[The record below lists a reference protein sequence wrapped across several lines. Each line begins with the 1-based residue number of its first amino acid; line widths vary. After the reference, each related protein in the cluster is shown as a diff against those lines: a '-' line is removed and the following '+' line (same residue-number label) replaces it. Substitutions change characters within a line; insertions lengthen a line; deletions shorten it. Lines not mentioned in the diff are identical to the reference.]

1 MSEEADTG
9 LERLLRPESVAI
21 VGLSTD
27 ARKHG
32 ARVLSALRRFGFG
45 GKVWGVHP
53 KATDVDGVPTVPSLR
68 DLPEGPDAVV
78 LAVPGTQV
86 PRVLEDAGAVGCGGA
101 IAFGGGFAE
110 AGSEGAALQ
119 ARARDVARDSG
130 VRLLGP
136 NSAGVIDASAH
147 VVLSFLTCLDRSP
160 QTLRPGPVG
169 VVTQSGGTA
178 SYLHNLAAERGSGIA
193 VTVSTGNEADVGA
206 GEVMAALVARPD
218 VRAIALVLE
227 TVRDGPRFLAAARA
241 AVEAG
246 KPVVVCKIG
255 RSTVG
260 ERVMRTHTGAMAAP
274 WRRYLAV
281 FEALGITVTS
291 TPEELFDVAELMARA
306 PVPAG
311 GDVGV
316 VTHSGGTAVLLA
328 DKLDEARVELPEPTP
343 RLQRDL
349 APYLQHGAPGNPTD
363 LGGIITEPGRYPEVV
378 RLFVHDSAY
387 DLVVAVSTPH
397 PREHARD
404 RAAELAAIARMSA
417 TPVLNLWLA
426 GDVGAEGLRFLRGAD
441 VPTTTSVDGLVRAVA
456 GLVRFG
462 EVRRRPDVPAGEPD
476 PDVRAGLASLAGD
489 GVADLTEEEGKR
501 ALDLLGYP
509 TLRRALARTPGE
521 AAETAAGIGFP
532 VVAKLV
538 SRAVAHKSDVGG
550 VMLDLRD
557 GDAVRRACEAIAANV
572 RTSAPDAAEVD
583 GYLVEEYAPGI
594 EMVTGFVTDPA
605 LGPLVVV
612 GTGGSFAEAID
623 DVALAA
629 PPFGV
634 EQALDLIRSL
644 RGHRLLRG
652 HRGAPG
658 ADEHELAALVARL
671 AEIAVTY
678 GDVVEEVEVN
688 PVVYA
693 NGRWRAAD
701 ALVRLRT

>member
-1 MSEEADTG
+1 MSAG
-9 LERLLRPESVAI
+9 LDRLLRPESVAI

-27 ARKHG
+27 PRKHG

-45 GKVWGVHP
+45 GTVWGVHP
-53 KATDVDGVPTVPSLR
+53 KETEIDGVPTVPSLR
-68 DLPEGPDAVV
+68 DLPAGPDAVV
-78 LAVPGTQV
+78 LAVPGAQV

-110 AGSEGAALQ
+110 AGSDGAALQ
-119 ARARDVARDSG
+119 VRARDAARDAG

-136 NSAGVIDASAH
+136 NSAGVIDASAC

-160 QTLRPGPVG
+160 QSLRPGPVG

-178 SYLHNLAAERGSGIA
+178 SYLHNLAAERGSGLA

-206 GEVMAALVARPD
+206 GEVMETLVARPD

-227 TVRDGPRFLAAARA
+227 TVRDGPRFLATARA
-241 AVEAG
+241 SVEAG

-255 RSTVG
+255 RSRAG

-281 FEALGITVTS
+281 FDALGITVTG

-328 DKLDEARVELPEPTP
+328 DKLDELRVALPEPTP

-349 APYLQHGAPGNPTD
+349 EPYLQLGAPGNPTD

-378 RLFVHDSAY
+378 RMFAY
-387 DLVVAVSTPH
+387 DPAYAVVVAASTPH

-404 RAAELAAIARMSA
+404 RAAELAAIARTS
-417 TPVLNLWLA
+417 TSPVLNLWLA
-426 GDVGAEGLRFLRGAD
+426 GDVGAEGLRVLRGAG
-441 VPTTTSVDGLVRAVA
+441 VPVTTSVDGMVRAVA

-462 EVRRRPDVPAGEPD
+462 EVRRRPAVPVAEPD
-476 PDVRAGLASLAGD
+476 PDVLAGLASLARD
-489 GVADLTEEEGKR
+489 GTVDLTEEEGKR

-509 TLRRALARTPGE
+509 TLRRAFVRTPDE
-521 AAETAAGIGFP
+521 AAKAAAGIGFP

-538 SRAVAHKSDVGG
+538 SRDVAHKTDVGG
-550 VMLDLRD
+550 VVLDLGD
-557 GDAVRRACEAIAANV
+557 GDAVRHACEAIDRNLRAS
-572 RTSAPDAAEVD
+572 TPDAAVD
-583 GYLVEEYAPGI
+583 GYLVEEYAPGT

-612 GTGGSFAEAID
+612 GTGGSLAEAID
-623 DVALAA
+623 DVALAV

-634 EQALDLIRSL
+634 ERALDLIRSL
-644 RGHRLLRG
+644 RGYRLLRG
-652 HRGAPG
+652 YRGSPG
-658 ADEHELAALVARL
+658 ADEDALAALVARL
-671 AEIAVTY
+671 SHLAVTY
-678 GDVVEEVEVN
+678 VDVVEEIEVN
-688 PVVYA
+688 PVVHA
-693 NGRWRAAD
+693 NGHWRAAD
-701 ALVRLRT
+701 ALVRLRS